1 MTNVFL
7 KPRADKFTCMP
18 RRENNC
24 CEETNVFLKPK
35 AAKKTVFTLPM
46 RENDCF
52 KETNNTYMEK

>member
-1 MTNVFL
+1 M
-7 KPRADKFTCMP
+7 
-18 RRENNC
+18 
-24 CEETNVFLKPK
+24 TNVFLKPK